1 MEYFVSMII
10 FLTFTLYFALKLV
23 DFYPRYIQEVSS
35 EIDRSDAYRLSEML
49 INDDGSPTDWDVT
62 GSPERIGLSDQ
73 GQNKSNM
80 LSVSKINEMQSLCA
94 ADYSSVKDLV
104 GSSNHFYLTVEDMY
118 GPLSM
123 QCGLLPMSE
132 SVAVVTRVVALDN
145 GNYGK
150 VTIQVW

>member
-1 MEYFVSMII
+1 
-10 FLTFTLYFALKLV
+10 
-23 DFYPRYIQEVSS
+23 
-35 EIDRSDAYRLSEML
+35 ML
-49 INDDGSPTDWDVT
+49 INDDGSPTDWDVA
-62 GSPERIGLSDQ
+62 GNPDRIGLSDND
-73 GQNKSNM
+73 QNMSNK

-94 ADYSSVKDLV
+94 ADYTNVKDLV
-104 GSSNHFYLTVEDMY
+104 GSTNNFYLAVEDMY

-123 QCGLLPMSE
+123 QCGLLPLAE